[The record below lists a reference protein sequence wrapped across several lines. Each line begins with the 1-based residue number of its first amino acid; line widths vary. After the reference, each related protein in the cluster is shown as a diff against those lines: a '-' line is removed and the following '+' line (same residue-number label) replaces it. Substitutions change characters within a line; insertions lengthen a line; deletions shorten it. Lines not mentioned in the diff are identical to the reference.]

1 MARENKSR
9 FAILGLLSLQPMS
22 GYDIRK
28 KIAVSIGHFWSEGYG
43 QIYPILKQL
52 EVEGLATSNHES
64 QTGKPD
70 RVVYAITEAGHDELR
85 TWLKAPIEAA
95 IERNELLLK
104 LFFGRQLAPADNL
117 AHLRHFQERQQ
128 QLLAEFEE
136 LREQMA
142 GPLAH
147 LPDAPY
153 WRLVI
158 SYGLHSSQAMLRWCD
173 EATAALKA
181 ESFNYENP
189 T

>member
-52 EVEGLATSNHES
+52 EVEGLATSSHEL

-70 RVVYAITEAGHDELR
+70 RVVYAITEAGQNELR

-95 IERNELLLK
+95 VERNEILLK
-104 LFFGRQLAPADNL
+104 LFFGRQIAPADNL
-117 AHLRHFQERQQ
+117 AHLRQFEERQQ
-128 QLLAEFEE
+128 QLLAEFEA
-136 LREQMA
+136 LREQME

-173 EATAALKA
+173 EATVALNT
-181 ESFNYENP
+181 ELYNSDVS